1 MAYCPVNLAGIAG
14 SCETSMGG
22 LKKVY
27 IATFADNIYTIDTTA
42 NTVTGISTA
51 VTWYEY
57 NFKKGVCSMTS
68 TLNVDNANGVNYVST
83 ELVLQFLKMDTAKRV
98 EVGALCTGDI
108 AVIAQDAN
116 GKYWALGVSEPVNA
130 SAGTAQ
136 TGQAKT
142 DGNFYQVTLSDDQ
155 TSFPPEVTQAAIDA
169 MTKA

>member
-1 MAYCPVNLAGIAG
+1 MAYCPINLAGIAS

-27 IATFADNIYTIDTTA
+27 IATYSDNIYTVDSTA
-42 NTVTGISTA
+42 HTISGISTGT
-51 VTWYEY
+51 TWYEY

-68 TLNVDNANGVNYVST
+68 TLNVDNANGVNYVTT

-116 GKYWALGVSEPVNA
+116 GKYWALGMTEPVNA

-142 DGNFYQVTLSDDQ
+142 DGNFYQITLTDDNPE
-155 TSFPPEVTQAAIDA
+155 FPYEVTKAAID
-169 MTKA
+169 TLVIG